1 MAGTF
6 EIFVKS
12 EFSAAHCLRGYP
24 GDCAQV
30 HGHNWTVEVS
40 LKCSELDRIG
50 LGIDFREVKG
60 AVKAVMAEL
69 DHADLNDHP
78 YFQDLNPSSEN
89 IAVYLF
95 HALERRLN
103 SDRVKVSGIKVSES
117 PGQGVIYREGV

>member
-30 HGHNWTVEVS
+30 HGHNWTVEVF
-40 LKCSELDRIG
+40 LKCSELDSIG

-60 AVKAVMAEL
+60 TVKAVMADL
-69 DHADLNDHP
+69 DHVDLNDLP
-78 YFQDLNPSSEN
+78 YFRSLNPSSEN

-95 HALERRLN
+95 REIGKRLN
-103 SDRVKVSGIKVSES
+103 SERVKVSSIKVSES
-117 PGQGVIYREGV
+117 PGQGVIYSEK

>member
-1 MAGTF
+1 MPGVF

-12 EFSAAHCLRGYP
+12 EFAAAHCLRGYP

-40 LKCSELDRIG
+40 LSCSELDRIG
-50 LGIDFREVKG
+50 LGIDFREVK
-60 AVKAVMAEL
+60 KAVRGVIAGL
-69 DHADLNDHP
+69 DHTDLNDHP
-78 YFQDLNPSSEN
+78 HFKNLNPSSEN
-89 IAVYLF
+89 IAVYLYR
-95 HALERRLN
+95 EIGKRLD